1 MVKIKDNKTIRLAA
15 IVFLAAL
22 VVVSSVSAGEWEI
35 FTSTSQVRYVDYF
48 NDSLQV
54 VTSGGLLI
62 IDPVTLGL
70 KKVVNTDGL
79 GTNNL
84 FHIIKDSND
93 AVWMAGYGRLIKN
106 AGGVYTPYL
115 FYDRNDNLLTLYSL
129 ADDGDYLW
137 VGTSSGLAL
146 FSKIAD
152 GGQIDDFYYRFGDF
166 NPEPIVNDLLIVGDT
181 IWMATSSGLAVADKS
196 DPGLLKSY
204 VNWTTFNTSNF
215 PELAVDTVT
224 SVARFRDKIYIGTT
238 RDVFRL
244 TISGTDTSFTDVPT
258 RSPISVK
265 DIRVEG
271 DSLVIY
277 ATDGFF
283 IYNGSTST
291 WNSTATTPDYNF
303 ASGKFINGTHW
314 LGMQKFGIYIG
325 VDNIYT
331 KYNDGGLISN
341 NITGFSFN
349 SSGRPG
355 ACFGTYGVALYDSTG
370 WNKVNIAVR
379 DGATS
384 SYQDVN
390 NNIWVGT
397 WGNGAYKVS
406 PETTINYDENNSS
419 LRGVLEGPTYVV
431 VRGFALSANYLFM
444 VCYRALDGNPV
455 AVVDLNDET
464 EWTSFGFSDSITTDR
479 LNSIACY
486 GNALAL
492 GTENTGV
499 FYCYFGPDPFNKT
512 DDSTVNYREDNS
524 WLGSNNVN
532 VVKFDNEGILWVG
545 TKYGLSRYDPG
556 IDKFIDI
563 VLPDGFGPEV
573 TGLAF
578 DRRGNI
584 WMGSHSGLA
593 YYNSDTRSINVYN
606 ILNSGLT
613 DNEITALSINPVTS
627 DLWVGTPSGISV
639 FTSIYGRPT
648 SNIVNV
654 IAFPNPFVIREGE
667 TLSFNYNGE
676 AVVRIYT
683 VAGELIREMSIN
695 IAWDGT
701 NQNGGKVA
709 TGVYLF
715 LLTAPDGSVG
725 RGKILLVR
733 E

>member
-1 MVKIKDNKTIRLAA
+1 MVKIKDNKTAVITA

-22 VVVSSVSAGEWEI
+22 VAISSVSAGEWEI
-35 FTSTSQVRYVDYF
+35 FTSTSQVRYLDYF

-62 IDPVTLGL
+62 IDPVTSGFR
-70 KKVVNTDGL
+70 KVINTDGL

-84 FHIIKDSND
+84 YHIIKDSND
-93 AVWMAGYGRLIKN
+93 AVWMAGYGRLIKY
-106 AGGVYTPYL
+106 ADGAYTPYL

-146 FSKIAD
+146 FSKSAD

-166 NPEPIVNDLLIVGDT
+166 NPEPVVNDLLIVGDT
-181 IWMATSSGLAVADKS
+181 IWMATSSGLAMADKS
-196 DPGLLKSY
+196 DPRQLKSY
-204 VNWTTFNTSNF
+204 VNWETFNTSNF
-215 PELAVDTVT
+215 PELTVDTVT
-224 SVARFRDKIYIGTT
+224 AVVRFHDKIYIGTT

-244 TISGTDTSFTDVPT
+244 TIGGNDTSFTDIAT

-265 DIRVEG
+265 DMRVEG
-271 DSLVIY
+271 DSLFIY
-277 ATDGFF
+277 ATGGFF
-283 IYNGSTST
+283 IYTETGIS
-291 WNSTATTPDYNF
+291 WNSTPTTPNYNF
-303 ASGKFINGTHW
+303 ASGKFIDGTHW
-314 LGMQKFGIYIG
+314 LGMLRYGLYIG

-331 KYNDGGLISN
+331 KFNDGGLISN
-341 NITGFSFN
+341 NVTAFSFS

-355 ACFGTYGVALYDSTG
+355 VCFGSDGVALYDSTG
-370 WNKVNIAVR
+370 WNKLNVAIR
-379 DGATS
+379 DVVTS
-384 SYQDVN
+384 SFQDIN

-397 WGNGAYKVS
+397 WGNGAFKVS

-431 VRGFALSANYLFM
+431 VRGFALSSNYLFM
-444 VCYRALDGNPV
+444 ICYRALDGNPV

-464 EWTSFGFSDSITTDR
+464 RWESFGFSDSITTDR
-479 LNSIACY
+479 LNSIACN

-492 GTENTGV
+492 GTENNGV
-499 FYCYFGPDPFNKT
+499 FYYYFGPDPFDKA

-532 VVKFDNEGILWVG
+532 IVKFDNQGILWVG

-593 YYNSDTRSINVYN
+593 YYNSDTRSIDIYN

-613 DNEITALSINPVTS
+613 DNEITALGINTATS

-639 FTSIYGRPT
+639 LTSIFGRST
-648 SNIVNV
+648 SDITNV
-654 IAFPNPFVIREGE
+654 IAFPNPFIIREGE

-676 AVVRIYT
+676 AMVRIYT
-683 VAGELIREMSIN
+683 VAGELVREMSIN
-695 IAWDGT
+695 VAWDGI